1 MSVVEPNLIK
11 LAIVGAGGVGKSALT
26 VQDSYRKQLEVD
38 GQVTLLDILDTAGQ
52 EEFSAMRDQY
62 MLNGEGFLVVY
73 SIIVRQTFNEV
84 VSYRQHI
91 QRIKD
96 GDDAPIVIVGNKCD
110 LEEKREVA
118 VSEGRDLATSYGVPF
133 FETSALTS
141 TNIEEAFFAL
151 VRAVRRHRSGEG
163 KLGGGKST
171 IKKSG
176 SSSPKVKRACILF

>member
-1 MSVVEPNLIK
+1 
-11 LAIVGAGGVGKSALT
+11 
-26 VQDSYRKQLEVD
+26 
-38 GQVTLLDILDTAGQ
+38 
-52 EEFSAMRDQY
+52 MRDQY

-96 GDDAPIVIVGNKCD
+96 GYDAPIVIVGNKCD

-171 IKKSG
+171 IKKAG
-176 SSSPKVKRACILF
+176 SSSPKAKRACILF